1 MVPTLLI
8 AILNISHA
16 ANERSGSLLNFG
28 SREPDGLLRWALT
41 VLPAW
46 YETLLRWMSPFF
58 AGPSASS
65 RSALTWAVFEGFCTL
80 LVAQSFGQVSR
91 HYAARSETW
100 QVGSLLVSASIY
112 VLSLG
117 VLISTYAESARE
129 PIHATL
135 IGASVTALLFLS
147 GLSFLTTASRFVLE
161 ASLMVRRCCPR
172 ERIAEPRSLPMSSS
186 TSSCWPPIP
195 TRSTSSARC
204 SPRSLHRC
212 RRHCCAR
219 SASCRRFSA
228 SRSTS
233 SRPRRRRCRRR
244 S

>member
-1 MVPTLLI
+1 MGAHGPPGVVRD
-8 AILNISHA
+8 A
-16 ANERSGSLLNFG
+16 AAL
-28 SREPDGLLRWALT
+28 DVALLRGSVASRRPALT
-41 VLPAW
+41 P
-46 YETLLRWMSPFF
+46 
-58 AGPSASS
+58 
-65 RSALTWAVFEGFCTL
+65 AVFEGFCTL

-161 ASLMVRRCCPR
+161 ASLMVRRRCSGDV
-172 ERIAEPRSLPMSSS
+172 AEPRSSPTSSS
-186 TSSCWPPIP
+186 TSSCWPPIRI
-195 TRSTSSARC
+195 RSTSSARC
-204 SPRSLHRC
+204 SRRSSLRC
-212 RRHCCAR
+212 RRRCCAR
-219 SASCRRFSA
+219 LVSCRRCSA